1 VSVARELHINNQTE
15 DNRTYS
21 ICEETRSVICLFVT
35 VMGEMPDESIVG
47 ELTSLVKTLHVF
59 ADLDENMSV
68 VDEGPTYW

>member
-1 VSVARELHINNQTE
+1 
-15 DNRTYS
+15 
-21 ICEETRSVICLFVT
+21 VICLFVT